1 MNRKRGVN
9 NSENKL
15 LYDPNQRKQRRLG
28 AFSMEENVSDDE
40 ENSEEVEQEEEQN
53 AQEQETQ
60 SQSEQ
65 VNDEQVQSASG
76 GGAVKNAASTAKNVA
91 GDAAKKAVKQA
102 GKAIG
107 KVIGALAKKLL
118 AFIVANPWVLLILGI
133 VLLIFIII
141 IILAGDTEGHG
152 YGYYDTQCNFNESVV
167 TLSTCNTEDSTPL
180 TIDEYVLGATY
191 ALTKDNNYSEEVIKA
206 IMIIIKTNALSN
218 GGYTSSSKQ
227 LYLDDCDVAFE
238 YSIPDEDKEMLNGYY
253 NEIEEYLFLAT
264 TYNSTITTL
273 GRRDIVQLN
282 DNLINEMTSVDGDYA
297 SILETVYKIDDNND
311 NQTTNR
317 ENIFIGDSRTNGMRI
332 AGLID
337 SNHTVYGTGYG
348 YNWFVGE
355 GNFNSSNTNAL
366 SGGIDGAN
374 QLMNANMDYNIIIW
388 LGINDFGYISAQQ
401 YYDIYYELATGDWSN
416 NMLYIVAVGPV
427 DENISTINNTDVD
440 TFNNELEN
448 LINNSGLS
456 NLRYIDINYNIESYD
471 SAGVHY
477 SNTDYINI
485 YNDILDGIQSRVDT
499 EKSLYKMSDYCTYYT
514 LTENDAYW
522 WPIGSI
528 APTEGDI
535 YGGVPSSTTITS
547 VFGNRTI
554 NGINGNHGAIDIG
567 ATCNDN
573 VVIAA
578 KDGEVIATSNTCSN
592 DGYYQNS
599 CGGGFGNY
607 VFIKHDDGVVT
618 KYAHLYPDS
627 IVVSVGDRVVQGQ
640 KIAMVGNSGSST
652 GCHLHFQV
660 EVNGTK
666 VDPLEYVDPDNP
678 RPLNLSSGNIN
689 LAYIGNDEDSKNAIC
704 QTLLASGFSSNAVIG
719 IMINLY
725 AESGFSPINLQNSY
739 EGSLGFTDS
748 SYTVAVDNG
757 TYSKDSFIHDSA
769 GYGIIQWTYYT
780 RKEGLY
786 NYAKNNNYSIGSLE
800 MQLQYM
806 LIELEANTK
815 TYKYIT
821 GNYSAADISNA
832 WCDFFEGPSGSE
844 PCRNNNICPS
854 STCSYRTNSNITA
867 MTNYVMNGCQ

>member
-60 SQSEQ
+60 GQSEQ
-65 VNDEQVQSASG
+65 VNDEQAQSASG

-401 YYDIYYELATGDWSN
+401 YYDI
-416 NMLYIVAVGPV
+416 
-427 DENISTINNTDVD
+427 
-440 TFNNELEN
+440 
-448 LINNSGLS
+448 
-456 NLRYIDINYNIESYD
+456 
-471 SAGVHY
+471 
-477 SNTDYINI
+477 
-485 YNDILDGIQSRVDT
+485 
-499 EKSLYKMSDYCTYYT
+499 
-514 LTENDAYW
+514 
-522 WPIGSI
+522 
-528 APTEGDI
+528 
-535 YGGVPSSTTITS
+535 
-547 VFGNRTI
+547 
-554 NGINGNHGAIDIG
+554 
-567 ATCNDN
+567 
-573 VVIAA
+573 
-578 KDGEVIATSNTCSN
+578 
-592 DGYYQNS
+592 
-599 CGGGFGNY
+599 
-607 VFIKHDDGVVT
+607 
-618 KYAHLYPDS
+618 
-627 IVVSVGDRVVQGQ
+627 
-640 KIAMVGNSGSST
+640 
-652 GCHLHFQV
+652 
-660 EVNGTK
+660 
-666 VDPLEYVDPDNP
+666 
-678 RPLNLSSGNIN
+678 
-689 LAYIGNDEDSKNAIC
+689 
-704 QTLLASGFSSNAVIG
+704 
-719 IMINLY
+719 
-725 AESGFSPINLQNSY
+725 
-739 EGSLGFTDS
+739 
-748 SYTVAVDNG
+748 
-757 TYSKDSFIHDSA
+757 
-769 GYGIIQWTYYT
+769 
-780 RKEGLY
+780 
-786 NYAKNNNYSIGSLE
+786 
-800 MQLQYM
+800 
-806 LIELEANTK
+806 
-815 TYKYIT
+815 
-821 GNYSAADISNA
+821 
-832 WCDFFEGPSGSE
+832 
-844 PCRNNNICPS
+844 
-854 STCSYRTNSNITA
+854 
-867 MTNYVMNGCQ
+867 